1 MKDFHICAVGLG
13 YATMTA
19 EAIETKF
26 RTVVEAI
33 AGVSAQ

>member
-1 MKDFHICAVGLG
+1 
-13 YATMTA
+13 MTA

-33 AGVSAQ
+33 AGVQLNSELAIFVV